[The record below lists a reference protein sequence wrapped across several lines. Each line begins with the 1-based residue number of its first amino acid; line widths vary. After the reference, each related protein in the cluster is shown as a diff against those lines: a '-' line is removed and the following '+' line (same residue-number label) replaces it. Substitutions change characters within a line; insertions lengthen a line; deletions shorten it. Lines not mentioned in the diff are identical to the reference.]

1 MSRRFQLRVHQFS
14 MEFVSFFLRGTF
26 SVLICFYNVF
36 KMLLECSFSSW
47 VHSFFLTSIE
57 EKIHTCLRNL
67 KWLGTN
73 LSYRKSSPISWMQN
87 ITYCG

>member
-26 SVLICFYNVF
+26 FILISYNNVF
-36 KMLLECSFSSW
+36 KMFFECSFSSW

-67 KWLGTN
+67 EGLGTN
-73 LSYRKSSPISWMQN
+73 LSYRKSSPHPWM
-87 ITYCG
+87 